1 MTKVELQWL
10 GEMEFAAVP
19 DSGHKIVMDASAEHG
34 GSNKGVRPM
43 ELLLVG
49 MAGCTAMD
57 VRNIL
62 AKKRVD
68 LTGLEIKVKAERA
81 ADHPK
86 IFTHIELEYVV
97 YGSDI
102 REKDVEQAVK
112 LSKDKY
118 CSAANM
124 LNKTAE
130 ITYTYRIEEVQ

>member
-124 LNKTAE
+124 LNKAAE